1 MCGQVWS
8 VRIGAGYRA
17 LAMLQEDTFFWYW
30 IGGHNEYERF
40 LSE

>member
-1 MCGQVWS
+1 

-17 LAMLQEDTFFWYW
+17 LAMLQEDMFFWYW
-30 IGGHNEYERF
+30 IGGHDEYEQF